1 MPSGSKPGER
11 RGGRKPG
18 TPNKKTVV
26 KNAIINA
33 ATGSPDLSPLEFFLS
48 LMRQED
54 LDLEVRI
61 AVAQQALPFAHSRPK
76 GRIGAQNT
84 NGKPWPQVND
94 KIGPRVEVRKVNADN
109 VNGLDANIMPLD
121 FLLGVMRDRDVP
133 AHLRLRAATI
143 VAPFVHAKGESH
155 QVDEDPAEMRVV
167 DPHGFDADLVD
178 KLAPIQAL
186 SSSAGY
192 TRASLR

>member
-33 ATGSPDLSPLEFFLS
+33 AAGSPDLSPLEFFLS

-76 GRIGAQNT
+76 
-84 NGKPWPQVND
+84 VND
-94 KIGPRVEVRKVNADN
+94 KIGPRVKVVKVNSDADSDN
-109 VNGLDANIMPLD
+109 VTPLD
-121 FLLGVMRDRDVP
+121 FLLGVMKDADTP
-133 AHLRLRAATI
+133 PTLRLRVAGI
-143 VAPFVHAKGESH
+143 VAPYVHQKGE
-155 QVDEDPAEMRVV
+155 
-167 DPHGFDADLVD
+167 
-178 KLAPIQAL
+178 PI
-186 SSSAGY
+186 
-192 TRASLR
+192 

>member
-33 ATGSPDLSPLEFFLS
+33 AAGSPDLSPLEFFLS

-76 GRIGAQNT
+76 
-84 NGKPWPQVND
+84 VND

-109 VNGLDANIMPLD
+109 VDGLGA
-121 FLLGVMRDRDVP
+121 
-133 AHLRLRAATI
+133 
-143 VAPFVHAKGESH
+143 
-155 QVDEDPAEMRVV
+155 
-167 DPHGFDADLVD
+167 
-178 KLAPIQAL
+178 
-186 SSSAGY
+186 
-192 TRASLR
+192 

>member
-11 RGGRKPG
+11 RGGRQRG
-18 TPNKKTVV
+18 TPNKSTLLKHG
-26 KNAIINA
+26 AIKAA
-33 ATGSPDLSPLEFFLS
+33 ATDPNLSPLDFLLN

-76 GRIGAQNT
+76 
-84 NGKPWPQVND
+84 VND

-121 FLLGVMRDRDVP
+121 FLLRVMRDRDVP
-133 AHLRLRAATI
+133 AHLRLRAARI
-143 VAPFVHAKGESH
+143 VAPFFHEKGESH
-155 QVDEDPAEMRVV
+155 QVDEVPAEMRVV
-167 DPHGFDADLVD
+167 DSHGFDADLVD
-178 KLAPIQAL
+178 KVASIHHDQEQLHAIQP
-186 SSSAGY
+186 SA
-192 TRASLR
+192 RQAFAEV

>member
-33 ATGSPDLSPLEFFLS
+33 AAGSPDLSPLEFFLS

-76 GRIGAQNT
+76 GRIEAQNT
-84 NGKPWPQVND
+84 NGK
-94 KIGPRVEVRKVNADN
+94 R
-109 VNGLDANIMPLD
+109 
-121 FLLGVMRDRDVP
+121 
-133 AHLRLRAATI
+133 
-143 VAPFVHAKGESH
+143 
-155 QVDEDPAEMRVV
+155 
-167 DPHGFDADLVD
+167 
-178 KLAPIQAL
+178 
-186 SSSAGY
+186 
-192 TRASLR
+192 

>member
-11 RGGRKPG
+11 RGGREPG

-76 GRIGAQNT
+76 DRIGGQNT

-121 FLLGVMRDRDVP
+121 FLLGVMRDPDVP
-133 AHLRLRAATI
+133 AHLRLRAAVI
-143 VAPFVHAKGESH
+143 VAPFVHAKSESH

-167 DPHGFDADLVD
+167 DDP
-178 KLAPIQAL
+178 
-186 SSSAGY
+186 Y
-192 TRASLR
+192 